1 MYTAG
6 VLRVIPTPKTRY
18 GCRGAM
24 AAGQAA
30 VEWGG
35 EWQGP
40 RLETLTLGQRATLNP
55 VQNREGTKIFKQRN
69 DCF

>member
-1 MYTAG
+1 
-6 VLRVIPTPKTRY
+6 
-18 GCRGAM
+18 M

-40 RLETLTLGQRATLNP
+40 RLETLTLRQRATLNP